1 VPRSERSATLLAVT
15 IAGILLIVAGAPPRA
30 PAADRLKDVQEAI
43 QDEQDRLKY
52 LGSRAEQLAGE
63 ITRLQEQLIQAAKD
77 IQDREDELGKLER
90 RLSALESLEQEKSA
104 RLAEHRG
111 DMAAL
116 LGALERLSVE
126 PRETLVLGWR
136 SPMDTVITAQL
147 LGFAMP
153 PLEAKA
159 VRLRRDLDE
168 IAQLRTQAL
177 EQRQDIAAATGQL
190 KVARASLEEL
200 VALKAGLRQTT
211 DEEHAAATE
220 RVRTLTQQAD
230 DLRDLLAALPPAPTP
245 PPGNAPGLTATLRL
259 EPPKDLKP
267 FPSKRVGLVLPVRGV
282 IVTSFGGPASDG
294 GISQGVYFQT
304 LPEAQIVAPH
314 DGQVLFRGPFRG
326 YGQILLMEHPGGYL
340 TLLAGLGRTDVVVG
354 QWLLAGEPVGIT
366 ESPKDGKALLYM
378 ELRRNDHPI
387 DPWPWLE
394 ARISKVE

>member
-1 VPRSERSATLLAVT
+1 MPRSERSTTLLAVT
-15 IAGILLIVAGAPPRA
+15 IAGILLIVPGVVPQAS
-30 PAADRLKDVQEAI
+30 AADRLKDVQEAI

-52 LGSRAEQLAGE
+52 LGLQAEQLAGE
-63 ITRLQEQLIQAAKD
+63 ITRLQGELIQAAKD
-77 IQDREDELGKLER
+77 VQDREDELGKLEKQ
-90 RLSALESLEQEKSA
+90 LAALESLEQEKTAS
-104 RLAEHRG
+104 LAAHRS
-111 DMAAL
+111 DMSTL

-126 PRETLVLGWR
+126 PRETLILGWC

-153 PLEAKA
+153 PIKAKA
-159 VRLRRDLDE
+159 VRLRADLDDIARVRAQALHQRQE
-168 IAQLRTQAL
+168 IAG
-177 EQRQDIAAATGQL
+177 ATEKL

-200 VALKAGLRQTT
+200 VALKASLRQTT
-211 DEEHAAATE
+211 DEERAAATE

-230 DLRDLLAALPPAPTP
+230 DLRDLLAALPPPPAPPTN
-245 PPGNAPGLTATLRL
+245 NAAGLAATLRL

-282 IVTSFGGPASDG
+282 IVTRFGEPGPDGGP
-294 GISQGVYFQT
+294 SQGVYFET

-314 DGQVLFRGPFRG
+314 DGQILFRGPFRR

-366 ESPKDGKALLYM
+366 ESPKDGKALLYV

>member
-1 VPRSERSATLLAVT
+1 MQHSERSAALLAVAV
-15 IAGILLIVAGAPPRA
+15 AGIVLAVAGAA

-52 LGSRAEQLAGE
+52 LGLQAEQLAGE
-63 ITRLQEQLIQAAKD
+63 ISRLQVELVQAAKD
-77 IQDREDELGKLER
+77 VQDREDELRKLEK
-90 RLSALESLEQEKSA
+90 RLAALESLEQEKTA
-104 RLAEHRG
+104 ALAEHRS
-111 DMAAL
+111 DMSTL

-153 PLEAKA
+153 PIEAKA
-159 VRLRRDLDE
+159 TRLRADLDD
-168 IAQLRTQAL
+168 IARLRTQAL
-177 EQRQDIAAATGQL
+177 QQRQDIAAATEKL
-190 KVARASLEEL
+190 KIARGSLEEL
-200 VALKAGLRQTT
+200 VALKAGMRQTT
-211 DEEHAAATE
+211 DEERTAATE
-220 RVRTLTQQAD
+220 RVRALTQQAD

-245 PPGNAPGLTATLRL
+245 PPGSGASLTATLRL
-259 EPPKDLKP
+259 EQPKDLKP
-267 FPSKRVGLVLPVRGV
+267 FPSKRAGVTLPVRGV
-282 IVTSFGGPASDG
+282 IVTRFGEPGPDG
-294 GISQGVYFQT
+294 GISQGVYFET

-314 DGQVLFRGPFRG
+314 DGQILFRGPFRG

-366 ESPKDGKALLYM
+366 ESPKDGKARLYV